1 MKKLY
6 ICGLQG
12 HGKGLLRAL
21 LDGHPS
27 VISSG
32 YFSLPGLS
40 LLKDDFIDYIS
51 KSNEILKIDSLYQ
64 SYNKNIQVSLKIND
78 KTLVV
83 FPGRILKYII
93 INSDIDYHAID
104 YFINHR
110 DSKNNKEY
118 EFNILLYLSKCA
130 DELKGNKYDSLE
142 SLQEVF
148 YYVFLENFCQSADR
162 KTMNDRYFLQIPFVN
177 GFNSIEQ
184 ISKKLIDKKILII
197 DRNPISSAFMNT
209 ERLVERDPRII
220 NRNEDLFD
228 RLYFNQ
234 YDRILFS
241 KQYVNKYKNFHEKL
255 DSLLEQN
262 EKDIYVVDFDDL
274 ILQTENTMDEI
285 AGFLDIEVNP
295 VLYKATINGV
305 PINHLSEGFQTGKIM
320 HDPYKLLSKKQIH
333 MLNYLFNGWDS
344 NLSLLQNFFLFI
356 NKIKLNIGSNKYF
369 IWFVLLA
376 INFLRLFKK
385 NRII

>member
-1 MKKLY
+1 
-6 ICGLQG
+6 
-12 HGKGLLRAL
+12 
-21 LDGHPS
+21 
-27 VISSG
+27 
-32 YFSLPGLS
+32 
-40 LLKDDFIDYIS
+40 
-51 KSNEILKIDSLYQ
+51 
-64 SYNKNIQVSLKIND
+64 
-78 KTLVV
+78 
-83 FPGRILKYII
+83 
-93 INSDIDYHAID
+93 
-104 YFINHR
+104 
-110 DSKNNKEY
+110 
-118 EFNILLYLSKCA
+118 
-130 DELKGNKYDSLE
+130 
-142 SLQEVF
+142 
-148 YYVFLENFCQSADR
+148 
-162 KTMNDRYFLQIPFVN
+162 MNDRYFLQIPFVN

-241 KQYVNKYKNFHEKL
+241 KQYVNKYKNFQEKL
-255 DSLLEQN
+255 DSLLKQN
-262 EKDIYVVDFDDL
+262 NKDIYVVDFDEMV
-274 ILQTENTMDEI
+274 LQPKQTMDKI
-285 AGFLDIEVNP
+285 ASFLDIEVNP

-305 PINHLSEGFQTGKIM
+305 PLVEPSSKGLQPGKIM
-320 HDPYKLLSKKQIH
+320 HDPYKILNKKQIQ

-369 IWFVLLA
+369 IWFVRLA
-376 INFLRLFKK
+376 INILRLFKK

>member
-1 MKKLY
+1 
-6 ICGLQG
+6 
-12 HGKGLLRAL
+12 
-21 LDGHPS
+21 
-27 VISSG
+27 
-32 YFSLPGLS
+32 
-40 LLKDDFIDYIS
+40 
-51 KSNEILKIDSLYQ
+51 LYQ

-241 KQYVNKYKNFHEKL
+241 KQYVNKYK
-255 DSLLEQN
+255 
-262 EKDIYVVDFDDL
+262 
-274 ILQTENTMDEI
+274 
-285 AGFLDIEVNP
+285 
-295 VLYKATINGV
+295 
-305 PINHLSEGFQTGKIM
+305 
-320 HDPYKLLSKKQIH
+320 
-333 MLNYLFNGWDS
+333 
-344 NLSLLQNFFLFI
+344 
-356 NKIKLNIGSNKYF
+356 
-369 IWFVLLA
+369 
-376 INFLRLFKK
+376 
-385 NRII
+385 